1 MRFHLTQQQLVFVW
15 TNGFVTFRQRT
26 NLGVHHDITLNREQL
41 LNLNDIFIW
50 YDYKDLTLNAQ
61 LGGHLWFICKNGYLQ
76 LKDYNSG
83 RYFNFATPKKY
94 IKRVHPKIMSFLCHG
109 VGGDGDQHHA
119 RRQTGHVNSS
129 RRVQSQYSLKTLHRK
144 TRDAPYSYE
153 QRKKRATISKR
164 NYTNSRRHYRPRGSR
179 HAERVP
185 STPKTS
191 EEDED
196 MWSVNAT
203 IDDQEPCV
211 EISF

>member
-1 MRFHLTQQQLVFVW
+1 MRFHLTQQQQVFFW
-15 TNGFVTFRQRT
+15 NTGFVTFRHRT
-26 NLGVHHDITLNREQL
+26 KSGEHHDITLNKDQV

-61 LGGHLWFICKNGYLQ
+61 LGGHMWLICEDGYLE

-83 RYFNFATPKKY
+83 RYFKFATPKKY
-94 IKRVHPKIMSFLCHG
+94 IKQVHPKLMSFLCHG
-109 VGGDGDQHHA
+109 VGGEGGQHHA
-119 RRQTGHVNSS
+119 RRQARHGDSS
-129 RRVQSQYSLKTLHRK
+129 RRVPSQYSLKTLHRK
-144 TRDAPYSYE
+144 ARNAPYPYE
-153 QRKKRATISKR
+153 QRKKRATISSR
-164 NYTNSRRHYRPRGSR
+164 NYTNSRRHFRPRGSR
-179 HAERVP
+179 NAERVP

-196 MWSVNAT
+196 VRSIDA